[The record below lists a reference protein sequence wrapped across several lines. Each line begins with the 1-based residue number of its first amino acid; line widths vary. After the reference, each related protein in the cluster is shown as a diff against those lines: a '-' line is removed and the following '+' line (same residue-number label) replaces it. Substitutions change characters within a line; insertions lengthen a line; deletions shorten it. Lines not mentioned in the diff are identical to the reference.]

1 MPRSPK
7 PTPKS
12 STPKSE
18 ETRKRI
24 LLAALRTFRQH
35 GFEAATMRQ
44 VAAEAGVALGA
55 AYYYFD
61 SKDAI
66 VMAFYEQ
73 AQNEMAPDLD
83 ALLARSRNL
92 EQRLCGIIGQKI
104 EYFAPNRALVGAL
117 STHIDPE
124 HPLSPFGRATAPI
137 RDRDLAFFGRAVD
150 DSKLR
155 LSPTILPY
163 LPRLLWLYQMGI
175 LLFWVYDRSPH
186 QERTQILFDK
196 TLSLMLLALK
206 LAEAPL
212 VAPLLKPLYRP
223 AGELLKAIYSDSPGE
238 AAS

>member
-1 MPRSPK
+1 MPRTIS
-7 PTPKS
+7 
-12 STPKSE
+12 KSE

-24 LLAALRTFRQH
+24 LAAALSTFRRH

-55 AYYYFD
+55 AYYYFR

-73 AQNEMAPDLD
+73 AQNEMAPALD
-83 ALLARSRNL
+83 EVLSRSRTL
-92 EQRLCGIIGQKI
+92 EQRLRGIIGQKI

-117 STHIDPE
+117 SAHIDPE

-137 RDRDLAFFGRAVD
+137 RDRDLGFFQRAVD
-150 DSKLR
+150 ESKLR
-155 LSPTILPY
+155 LPHSILPY

-175 LLFWVYDRSPH
+175 LLFWVYDRSP
-186 QERTQILFDK
+186 QQQRTRVLFDK
-196 TLSLMLLALK
+196 TLSLMVLALK
-206 LAEAPL
+206 LAEAP
-212 VAPLLKPLYRP
+212 VIGPLLKPLYRP
-223 AGELLKAIYSDSPGE
+223 AGELLKTIYGE